1 MQLHGTATI
10 HTNCHLEIGG
20 VDTMELV
27 NTYGTPLFVYD
38 ETLIRQQ
45 CQRFHTTLS
54 RLGIDFHISY
64 ASKAFMCKEIV
75 RIMASENMGL
85 DVVSIGELY
94 NALQAGFDAKNIHLH
109 GNNKTVEELRYAL
122 ANEIGCFVI
131 DSFDEIERLNIIAS
145 EMNKR
150 PNCLLRVTPGV
161 AAHTHE
167 FISTG
172 STDSKFGLNIDNGQ
186 AFDGI
191 SAILSCSN
199 LNLIGIHF
207 HIGSQIF
214 GTEGTRLAINKVF
227 DFFTRLKQELNF
239 TPSVLNI
246 GGGFGIRYTQEDVSY
261 PIETAL
267 EEIVAALQNAAN
279 THNLPI
285 PQLWLEPGRSIVG
298 EAGYTLYSIGTIKK
312 IPNVRTYVSI
322 DGGMSDHI
330 RTALYDAKYEVALAN
345 RMNDEANDVVTI
357 AGKCC
362 ESGDMIAYDVT
373 IPTPQINDIAV
384 VSCTGAYHYAMASNY
399 NQMQRPAVV
408 FVKDGTHRV
417 AIQRESLDD
426 LLKNQL

>member
-1 MQLHGTATI
+1 
-10 HTNCHLEIGG
+10 
-20 VDTMELV
+20 
-27 NTYGTPLFVYD
+27 
-38 ETLIRQQ
+38 
-45 CQRFHTTLS
+45 
-54 RLGIDFHISY
+54 
-64 ASKAFMCKEIV
+64 
-75 RIMASENMGL
+75 
-85 DVVSIGELY
+85 
-94 NALQAGFDAKNIHLH
+94 
-109 GNNKTVEELRYAL
+109 
-122 ANEIGCFVI
+122 
-131 DSFDEIERLNIIAS
+131 
-145 EMNKR
+145 MNKL

-161 AAHTHE
+161 EAHTHD

-186 AFDGI
+186 AFEGI

-199 LNLIGIHF
+199 LNLMGVHF

-214 GTEGTRLAINKVF
+214 GTDGTRLAINKVF
-227 DFFTRLKQELNF
+227 AFFAQLNEKLNF

-267 EEIVAALQNAAN
+267 EEIVDALQNAAT
-279 THNLPI
+279 THALPI

-298 EAGYTLYSIGTIKK
+298 EAGYTLYSIGTIKE

-345 RMNDEANDVVTI
+345 RMNDTSCDVVTI

-408 FVKDGTHRV
+408 FVKDGSHRV
-417 AIQRESLDD
+417 AIKRESLED
-426 LLKNQL
+426 LLKNQI